1 MNDQHQDESQPGL
14 DSQWTCDPLHSFCR
28 RHGRPTPDFQLLNVA
43 DIPMPYRDLLVHKD
57 DMTPILQAYYKQPLV
72 VRVLDKD
79 MDRNW
84 LAREVV
90 LIGELDQV
98 VAEYGAIRIRLD
110 RFDADPRE
118 LITECRQPLGAI
130 LEQFQIEHQSRPTQY
145 FRVEADYVMQ
155 DTLSA
160 SVGQWLFGRRN
171 VLSDAGGNLLA
182 LVVEVL
188 PPNLEPR

>member
-1 MNDQHQDESQPGL
+1 MNDQYQDELKTSL
-14 DSQWTCDPLHSFCR
+14 DSQWACDPLESFCR
-28 RHGRPTPDFQLLNVA
+28 RHGRPAPDCQVLNVA
-43 DIPMPYRDLLVHKD
+43 DIPSPYHDLLVHKD
-57 DMTPILQAYYKQPLV
+57 DMTPILQAYHKQPLV

-84 LAREVV
+84 LVREVV

-110 RFDADPRE
+110 RFDADPRG

-130 LEQFQIEHQSRPTQY
+130 LEQFQIKHQSRPTQY
-145 FRVEADYVMQ
+145 FRVEADHVMQ

-171 VLSDAGGNLLA
+171 ILSDAEGELLA

-188 PPNLEPR
+188 PPNLVPR